1 MNFLAV
7 VLLTAGLY
15 GSDPDFISGS
25 ELRTFFH
32 QQEISEDQLK
42 EVMARSINNTDAVSI
57 AYMGMCQTMM
67 AQYAFLPT
75 TKLEYFN
82 NGKQAI
88 EEAISTDRSNAELR
102 YIRLLVQLNAPW
114 FLGYNK
120 DISEDMEA
128 FLKAVYSEEISGDWK
143 KKFTGDLLMSKNL
156 LPEQKSE
163 LEKAMLSNFTRS

>member
-1 MNFLAV
+1 MNFLTV

-15 GSDPDFISGS
+15 GSDPDFISRS
-25 ELRTFFH
+25 DLRIFFH

-42 EVMARSINNTDAVSI
+42 DVMARSINNTDAVSI

-75 TKLEYFN
+75 AKLEHFN

-88 EEAISTDRSNAELR
+88 EEAISTDRLNAELR

-120 DISEDMEA
+120 NISEDMDVFLEA
-128 FLKAVYSEEISGDWK
+128 VESKKISGNWK
-143 KKFTGDLLMSKNL
+143 TKFIGDLLMSKNL
-156 LPEQKSE
+156 LPEHKSE
-163 LEKAMLSNFTRS
+163 LERAMLSNFARS